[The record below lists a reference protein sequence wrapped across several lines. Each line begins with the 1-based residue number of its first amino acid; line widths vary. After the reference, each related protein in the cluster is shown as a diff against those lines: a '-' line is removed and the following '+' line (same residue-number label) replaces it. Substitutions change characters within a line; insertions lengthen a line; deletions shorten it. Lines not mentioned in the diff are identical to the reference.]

1 MSLCRN
7 KLEESLNTANS
18 QPSVTAPSSGKSWTP
33 EDILGLDRVTDTY
46 LCSTEDNIYHI
57 DFTRFKIRD
66 LDTDMVLFE
75 IAKPQSEQLRAVDLE
90 SSKLTELEQVDG
102 SLLDANAGRYVRYK
116 FTPQF
121 LKLKNVGAT

>member
-7 KLEESLNTANS
+7 KLEESLNNTPQPATATDRA
-18 QPSVTAPSSGKSWTP
+18 VESWTP
-33 EDILGLDRVTDTY
+33 EAVLSLDRVTDSY
-46 LCSTEDNIYHI
+46 LCKTDDNSYNI

-66 LDTDMVLFE
+66 LDTGMVLFE
-75 IAKPQSEQLRAVDLE
+75 IAKPQSEQFRA
-90 SSKLTELEQVDG
+90 TELDGRLKEVDQVDG
-102 SLLDANAGRYVRYK
+102 SLLDPNAGRYVRYQ